1 MRDVAERAEIWW
13 GCRGRGGVLSLASEL
28 EDLTEDSRRH
38 HRHRI
43 DQHVRVV
50 ELPLDGEGDADDTF
64 SLPPDEDAAKNWN
77 RAERRVE
84 TIKGHIS
91 APEID
96 CLRFEVDAA
105 AHGGAELRPIYIS
118 VVQQELPLANRERRA
133 QLVEGDAALPHLLL
147 ALAAERGLRLRIGE
161 HVAHHGIAEHGEVAR
176 PERAGLVAGVARVK
190 IDLERGPAAID
201 PGI

>member
-28 EDLTEDSRRH
+28 EDLAEDSRCH

-64 SLPPDEDAAKNWN
+64 SLPSDEDAAENWN
-77 RAERRVE
+77 GTECRVE

-96 CLRFEVDAA
+96 RLRFEVDAA

-118 VVQQELPLANRERRA
+118 VIQQELPLTHRERRA
-133 QLVEGDAALPHLLL
+133 KLAEGDMALPHLLL
-147 ALAAERGLRLRIGE
+147 ALAAERRLGLRISE
-161 HVAHHGIAEHGEVAR
+161 HVGYHRIA
-176 PERAGLVAGVARVK
+176 
-190 IDLERGPAAID
+190 
-201 PGI
+201 

>member
-96 CLRFEVDAA
+96 CLRFE
-105 AHGGAELRPIYIS
+105 
-118 VVQQELPLANRERRA
+118 
-133 QLVEGDAALPHLLL
+133 GDAALPHLLL

-176 PERAGLVAGVARVK
+176 P
-190 IDLERGPAAID
+190 
-201 PGI
+201 